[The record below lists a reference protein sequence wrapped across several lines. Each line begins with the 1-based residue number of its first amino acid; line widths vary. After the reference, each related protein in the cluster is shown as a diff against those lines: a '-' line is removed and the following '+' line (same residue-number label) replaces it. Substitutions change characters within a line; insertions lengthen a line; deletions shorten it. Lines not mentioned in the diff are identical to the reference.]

1 MATYFR
7 IWYLTLLVLLIGA
20 MTLNYLV
27 DPYGLYRPYNDGD
40 WKPHGA
46 TQGEL
51 VKPYLVLKHSPR
63 TLILGNSRS
72 EVGFDPEDVAWPE
85 SAKPIYNLAL
95 PGTGTR
101 VARRLFE
108 HVLAAH
114 SPQTIVLGID
124 FMDFLVSP
132 DVSRWEPEIIH
143 RLLISPDGQINTGRW
158 LQMMRDGSVTLASL
172 DAVLDSIDTVRV
184 HGQAEVTHLTASGFN
199 PMHDYSRIARNEGY
213 FNLFRQRDIEN
224 MRAYQKRPKN
234 LFSRG
239 THTSPAFEDVTAI
252 LDVARDHGV
261 QVKVVIYPYHA
272 NLLEIFRISNCWALF
287 EDWKR
292 ELAHRVA
299 THNPD
304 QATLWDFSG
313 YHNFARETVPLAG
326 DKQKV
331 VHYYWEAGHFKKEL
345 GHQILARLSG
355 QGEPAF
361 GVALTPENVNAHL
374 LTIRQDG
381 MKYRLERSAE
391 IIQLEELV
399 QYATTP

>member
-1 MATYFR
+1 MATYLR
-7 IWYLTLLVLLIGA
+7 IWFFALLILLIGA
-20 MTLNYLV
+20 MTLNYWV

-40 WKPHGA
+40 WKPHAA

-51 VKPYLVLKHSPR
+51 VKPYQVLKHLPR

-72 EVGFDPEDVAWPE
+72 EVGFDPEDAAWPE
-85 SAKPIYNLAL
+85 SAQPIYNLAL

-108 HVLAAH
+108 HVLAVH
-114 SPQTIVLGID
+114 SPQTIVLGVD

-132 DVSRWEPEIIH
+132 DVSKWEPEIIH
-143 RLLISPDGQINTGRW
+143 RLLVTPDRQINNDRW
-158 LQMMRDGSVTLASL
+158 FQMMLDGTVTLASL
-172 DAVLDSIDTVRV
+172 DAVMHSIDTVRV
-184 HGQAEVTHLTASGFN
+184 HGKPEVAHVTAAGFN
-199 PMHDYSRIARNEGY
+199 PMRDYSRIAHNEGY

-234 LFSRG
+234 LFSSG

-252 LDVARDHGV
+252 LDLARAHGI

-272 NLLEIFRISNCWALF
+272 HLLEILRISNCWNLF

-292 ELAHRVA
+292 ELAHIVA

-304 QATLWDFSG
+304 QATLWDFNG
-313 YHNFARETVPLAG
+313 YHHFARETVPPAG
-326 DKQKV
+326 DKQTV
-331 VHYYWEAGHFKKEL
+331 VHNYWEAGHFKKEL

-355 QGEPAF
+355 EGEPAF
-361 GVALTPENVNAHL
+361 GVALTPENVKVHL
-374 LTIRQDG
+374 LAIRQNG

-391 IIQLEELV
+391 IIQLEELA
-399 QYATTP
+399 Q

>member
-1 MATYFR
+1 MATYLRVWF
-7 IWYLTLLVLLIGA
+7 LALLILLIGA
-20 MTLNYLV
+20 MTLNYWV
-27 DPYGLYRPYNDGD
+27 DPYGLYRSYSDGD

-51 VKPYLVLKHSPR
+51 VKPYQVLKHSPR
-63 TLILGNSRS
+63 TLILGNSRA
-72 EVGFDPEDVAWPE
+72 EVGFDPEDAAWPE
-85 SAKPIYNLAL
+85 SVQPIYNLAL

-101 VARRLFE
+101 VARRLLE

-114 SPQTIVLGID
+114 SPQTIVLGVD

-132 DVSRWEPEIIH
+132 DVNKWEPEINK
-143 RLLISPDGQINTGRW
+143 RLLITPDRQINNGRW
-158 LQMMRDGSVTLASL
+158 FQMMLDGAVTLASL
-172 DAVLDSIDTVRV
+172 DAVMHSIDTVRV
-184 HGQAEVTHLTASGFN
+184 HGKSEVAHLTAAGFN

-224 MRAYQKRPKN
+224 IRAYQKRPKN

-252 LDVARDHGV
+252 LDVARAHGV
-261 QVKVVIYPYHA
+261 QVEVVIYPYHA
-272 NLLEIFRISNCWALF
+272 NLLEIFRISNCWDLF
-287 EDWKR
+287 EGWKR
-292 ELAHRVA
+292 ELAHRIA
-299 THNPD
+299 AHNPV

-313 YHNFARETVPLAG
+313 YHHFARETVPLAD
-326 DKQKV
+326 DKQTV

-355 QGEPAF
+355 QGEPTF
-361 GVALTPENVNAHL
+361 GMALTPANVNAHL

-381 MKYRLERSAE
+381 MKYRLERSVD
-391 IIQLEELV
+391 ITQLEELV

>member
-1 MATYFR
+1 MATYLR
-7 IWYLTLLVLLIGA
+7 IWFLALLILLIGA
-20 MTLNYLV
+20 VTLNYWV
-27 DPYGLYRPYNDGD
+27 DPYGLYRPYSDGD

-46 TQGEL
+46 AQGEL

-63 TLILGNSRS
+63 TLILGNSRA
-72 EVGFDPEDVAWPE
+72 EVGFDPEDAAWPE
-85 SAKPIYNLAL
+85 SAQPLFNLAL

-114 SPQTIVLGID
+114 SPQTIVLGVD

-132 DVSRWEPEIIH
+132 DVRKWEPEIIH
-143 RLLISPDGQINTGRW
+143 RLLITPDGQINNGRW
-158 LQMMRDGSVTLASL
+158 LQMMFDGAVTLASL
-172 DAVLDSIDTVRV
+172 DAVLHSVDTVRV
-184 HGQAEVTHLTASGFN
+184 HGKAGVAHLTAAGFN

-213 FNLFRQRDIEN
+213 FSMFRQRDIEN
-224 MRAYQKRPKN
+224 LRAYQKRPKN

-252 LDVARDHGV
+252 LDVARAHGI

-272 NLLEIFRISNCWALF
+272 HLLEIFRITNCWDMF

-292 ELAHRVA
+292 ELAYRVA
-299 THNPD
+299 THSHD

-313 YHNFARETVPLAG
+313 YHHYARETVPPVG
-326 DKQKV
+326 DKQTA
-331 VHYYWEAGHFKKEL
+331 VHAYWEAGHFKKEL

-355 QGEPAF
+355 KGEAAF
-361 GVALTPENVNAHL
+361 GVVLKPANVNVHL
-374 LTIRQDG
+374 LAIRQDG
-381 MKYRLERSAE
+381 IKYRLERSAE

-399 QYATTP
+399 Q

>member
-1 MATYFR
+1 MATYLR
-7 IWYLTLLVLLIGA
+7 IWFLALLILLIGA
-20 MTLNYLV
+20 VTLNYWV
-27 DPYGLYRPYNDGD
+27 DPYGLYRPYSDGD

-46 TQGEL
+46 AQGEL

-63 TLILGNSRS
+63 TLILGNSRA
-72 EVGFDPEDVAWPE
+72 EVGFDPEDAAWPE
-85 SAKPIYNLAL
+85 SAQPLFNLAL

-114 SPQTIVLGID
+114 SPQTIVLGVD

-132 DVSRWEPEIIH
+132 DVRKWEPEIIH
-143 RLLISPDGQINTGRW
+143 RLLITPDGQINNGRW
-158 LQMMRDGSVTLASL
+158 LQMMFDGAVTLASL
-172 DAVLDSIDTVRV
+172 DAVLHSVDTVRV
-184 HGQAEVTHLTASGFN
+184 HGKAGVAHLTAAGFN

-213 FNLFRQRDIEN
+213 FSMFRQRDIEN
-224 MRAYQKRPKN
+224 LRAYQKRPKN

-252 LDVARDHGV
+252 LDVARAHGI

-272 NLLEIFRISNCWALF
+272 HLLEIFRITNCWDMF

-292 ELAHRVA
+292 ELAYRVA
-299 THNPD
+299 THSHD

-313 YHNFARETVPLAG
+313 YHHYARETVPLVG
-326 DKQKV
+326 DKQTV
-331 VHYYWEAGHFKKEL
+331 VPNYWEAGHFKKEL

-355 QGEPAF
+355 KGEAAF
-361 GVALTPENVNAHL
+361 GVVLKPANVNVHL
-374 LTIRQDG
+374 LAIRQDG
-381 MKYRLERSAE
+381 IKYRLERSAE

-399 QYATTP
+399 Q

>member
-1 MATYFR
+1 MATYLR
-7 IWYLTLLVLLIGA
+7 IWLFAVLILLIGA
-20 MTLNYLV
+20 MTLNYWV
-27 DPYGLYRPYNDGD
+27 DPYGLYRPYSDGD

-46 TQGEL
+46 SQGEL

-63 TLILGNSRS
+63 TLILGNSRA
-72 EVGFDPEDVAWPE
+72 EVGFNPEDAAWPE
-85 SAKPIYNLAL
+85 SAQPIYNLAL

-114 SPQTIVLGID
+114 SPQTIILGVD

-132 DVSRWEPEIIH
+132 DVSKREPEIIH
-143 RLLISPDGQINTGRW
+143 RLLITPEGQVNNGRW
-158 LQMMRDGSVTLASL
+158 FQMVLDGTVTLASL
-172 DAVLDSIDTVRV
+172 DAVMHSIDTLRV
-184 HGQAEVTHLTASGFN
+184 HGKPEVTHLTAAGFN
-199 PMHDYSRIARNEGY
+199 PMRDYSRIARNDGY

-252 LDVARDHGV
+252 LDVARAHGI

-272 NLLEIFRISNCWALF
+272 HLLEILRITNCWDLF

-299 THNPD
+299 THSRD

-313 YHNFARETVPLAG
+313 YHHFARETVPPAG
-326 DKQKV
+326 DKQTA
-331 VHYYWEAGHFKKEL
+331 VHDYWEAGHFKKEL
-345 GHQILARLSG
+345 GHQILVRLSG
-355 QGEPAF
+355 EGEPAF
-361 GVALTPENVNAHL
+361 GMALTPANVNVHL
-374 LTIRQDG
+374 LAIRQNG

-391 IIQLEELV
+391 ITQLEELA
-399 QYATTP
+399 Q